1 MAKIFIVLGNE
12 KTSDLKQFKHTLFP
26 KHFLALTIATVA
38 ADCSYD
44 DLKSCY
50 NLENFFSDG
59 KINWPT
65 DDGAVQDLCG
75 KLLEGGGCVLEFSKK
90 CGKSEE
96 GKKHFAERMA
106 ALKLY
111 HASVCDTPDGRSG
124 FLERVKCY
132 SNPAVEGAMREVHKR
147 YVAMIEKI
155 DAGLPAG
162 SRKQAICCSLLYV
175 KDHGK
180 ESVKANCEQKTV
192 DYLKSLLSMVVSA
205 LEGRGEVC
213 NLIRGLMFGFTFSV

>member
-1 MAKIFIVLGNE
+1 M
-12 KTSDLKQFKHTLFP
+12 
-26 KHFLALTIATVA
+26 TIATVA

-205 LEGRGEVC
+205 LEGRGGEVC
-213 NLIRGLMFGFTFSV
+213 NLIRGLIFGFIFSV